1 MSVDDQLPSISPA
14 FPLSWESELLD
25 DTGAALVVVRG
36 ELDRQTA
43 PALRDH
49 LDWLTA
55 WGRTRIVI
63 DCAGVT
69 FADVG
74 AHEALIQVGRRAAT
88 VGCELVLHA
97 PGPGLRRLLD
107 LLGTAE
113 GVVVERW

>member
-1 MSVDDQLPSISPA
+1 MSIDDRLPSVSPA
-14 FPLSWESELLD
+14 FPLTWESELLG
-25 DTGAALVVVRG
+25 DTGAALVTLRG

-49 LDWLTA
+49 LEWLTA
-55 WGRTRIVI
+55 WVRRRIVL

-74 AHEALIQVGRRAAT
+74 AHEVLVDIGRRAAANGT
-88 VGCELVLHA
+88 VVVLHA
-97 PGPGLRRLLD
+97 PGHALRRLLA

-113 GVVVERW
+113 GVIVERW